1 MTKLIKD
8 AKFTFRLRKSKL
20 KRYHK
25 FAKDNNQKLSM
36 ALESLMDKHIKANKV
51 VGEGEE

>member
-1 MTKLIKD
+1 MKTQIKD
-8 AKFTFRLRKSKL
+8 AKFSFRLRKSKL

-36 ALESLMDKHIKANKV
+36 VLEALMDNHIKTNKI